1 MYNYHLADLDELIL
15 KCRDE
20 NVRLLVREAV
30 ACYRA
35 GAYRACIIISWLA
48 LVRDFTIKIEILN
61 RTDMTTY
68 TEEVKRYYALY
79 TRAQGERENNYSH
92 SLNYENE
99 VPRAL
104 KDLGYINKN
113 QMEELQHIKK
123 SRNACAHPYLAGS
136 ATEEYTPSAEQAR
149 YYLRIIVD
157 YCLSVDPLHG
167 QILIDKITEIVQRSD
182 FPLDDQRSI
191 KVLKEFFSRVNTPT
205 MPKLITH
212 ILAKFKE
219 EVLKEEVLEVSPSRW
234 LICLKSLKRY
244 NEAEFKS
251 HFRDCFDN
259 AELYQSTYGY
269 ILLMNYLQLHREE
282 ISEKDIAYLED
293 QFERWELKDFNK
305 LYNIIKNL
313 IIDEIIETFS
323 VLENRIM
330 RFNVNDFNSLL
341 SYFSDEKQKKLC
353 IRFLKENSDSVS
365 VLDRLAKLVNI
376 ITFDDF
382 LEISDIIKDNEN
394 NFFAR
399 PTRQFLQTFRSDSPI
414 DENEK
419 NDLLKQEHLIRI
431 STGKFDDDIPF

>member
-48 LVRDFTIKIEILN
+48 LVRDYTIKIKTLKEEILN
-61 RTDMTTY
+61 RNDNTTY
-68 TEEVKRYYALY
+68 TNRVQQYHDLY
-79 TRAQGERENNYSH
+79 TRAQEETGNNYSH

-99 VPRAL
+99 VPKAL

-113 QMEELQHIKK
+113 QMEELQNIKK

-167 QILIDKITEIVQRSD
+167 QFLIDKITEIVQRSD

-191 KVLKEFFSRVNTPT
+191 KVLREFFSRVNTPT

-219 EVLKEEVLEVSPSRW
+219 EVLEASPSRW
-234 LICLKSLKRY
+234 LICLKSLKQC
-244 NEAEFKS
+244 NEAEFKN

-259 AELYQSTYGY
+259 AELYQSTHGY
-269 ILLMNYLQLHREE
+269 ILLMNYLQLDRNE

-293 QFERWELKDFNK
+293 QFERWKPEDFKK
-305 LYNIIKNL
+305 LFDNISDPFIDNIINK
-313 IIDEIIETFS
+313 FS

-330 RFNVNDFNSLL
+330 EFDVDEFKMSL
-341 SYFSDEKQKKLC
+341 SYFSEEKQKKLC
-353 IRFLKENSDSVS
+353 IRFLKENSNSVS